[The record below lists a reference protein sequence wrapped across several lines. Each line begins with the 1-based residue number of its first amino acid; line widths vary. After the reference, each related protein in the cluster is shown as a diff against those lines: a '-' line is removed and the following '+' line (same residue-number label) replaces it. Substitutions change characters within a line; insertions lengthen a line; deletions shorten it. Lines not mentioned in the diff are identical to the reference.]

1 MPHQVVKCSVRG
13 SVGDLA
19 KITAA
24 LEAEGY
30 NILAI
35 GASEVNH
42 VGMLALI
49 FDPDQDIGAIAD
61 TVRGVDLDVAGNRR
75 PEDVGTFPDVHILL
89 NDTPGQLRRAAEAVG
104 DINIETIVSIDKMQ
118 GKARV
123 SLSFEDDAT
132 LAEAVRRLRA
142 AHIQIHDHQH

>member
-24 LEAEGY
+24 LEANGY

-49 FDPDQDIGAIAD
+49 FDPDQDIDAIAN
-61 TVRGVDLDVAGNRR
+61 TVRGLPLGPGNRQ

-123 SLSFEDDAT
+123 SLSFEDEAT
-132 LAEAVRRLRA
+132 MAEAVRRLRA

>member
-35 GASEVNH
+35 SASEVNH
-42 VGMLALI
+42 VGMLAMV
-49 FDPDQDIGAIAD
+49 FDPD
-61 TVRGVDLDVAGNRR
+61 LPLELAG
-75 PEDVGTFPDVHILL
+75 
-89 NDTPGQLRRAAEAVG
+89 LRIEAVHRRTK
-104 DINIETIVSIDKMQ
+104 I
-118 GKARV
+118 R
-123 SLSFEDDAT
+123 DD
-132 LAEAVRRLRA
+132 RR
-142 AHIQIHDHQH
+142 